1 VEYGRVASVPI
12 AEDVLNSP
20 ETVEDGAVPV
30 REIKLELFVY
40 GADAVEGDERFVL
53 AEVLED
59 ENPPD
64 TIELLGAVPV
74 APAKEVVLDVGYGTE
89 FDGTVACEDTPELN
103 ERLPVA

>member
-1 VEYGRVASVPI
+1 MASVPI
-12 AEDVLNSP
+12 AEDILNPP
-20 ETVEDGAVPV
+20 ETVGDGAVPV
-30 REIKLELFVY
+30 REIKLEPFVY
-40 GADAVEGDERFVL
+40 GADAVEGDEKLVPDE
-53 AEVLED
+53 ALED

-89 FDGTVACEDTPELN
+89 FDGTADCEDTPVLN